1 MTYLGQ
7 SGPSDRHTRHRFRA
21 RDWSDERGALAAL
34 FGVFL
39 LGVIALYVFGGADRP
54 MLATGPA
61 DETSGQSTR
70 PALPALPQ

>member
-7 SGPSDRHTRHRFRA
+7 SGPSDRPARGRFRH

-34 FGVFL
+34 LGVFL
-39 LGVIALYVFGGADRP
+39 LGVIALYVFGGDRP
-54 MLATGPA
+54 MFATGPA